1 MAYAIEPKSVK
12 DFINMDTCLPRFQR
26 KQTWNNED
34 NFKLCISVF
43 KNYPVGVVIVNNDGE
58 KNWLLDGRQ
67 RLNALKKL
75 NENPVEV
82 YLWAK
87 KFVGFK
93 PGDDEQRI
101 KELYNKKIGEYL
113 QKNYEENIYDEEVQN
128 DDDNSSENDQMII
141 TSEDECEKEINETSM
156 EPTFNAKDQRE
167 GLNVLLNLILMVHN
181 ISSGKSKWERMFDF
195 RKMINDLEYYE
206 IVEGKETFSSR
217 KLIML
222 MEKIQQEVKS
232 ATPSGE
238 VTIDAIIKY
247 FEDNRYFSRD
257 SEKSKNAFRLK
268 LEENWDGIKNSFS
281 VVFNVKKILEDS
293 RIGMIVLTSATGL
306 DAQNIFSLVNS
317 GGTKL
322 TAEEL
327 LSAKPYWNIPVRNTS
342 NLTNQVVNNLY
353 EQLNVVKEPNVVRW
367 DLCATLI
374 QRIDSRNLIFKKV
387 DNKNDLAT
395 YTTLGFKLISA
406 IFIGGISSV
415 SVSEIE
421 KSEKTLDWNTEY
433 EGFVTDLNHLCSII
447 YDIDYFKCMLDWN
460 VSIMSITS
468 NTIALEF
475 LTVLYNYWNSKGKPM
490 VESSELRSLRRN
502 AVILFDKLIYEYST
516 KLWRG
521 SSDSKL
527 ANDIKEKENRFSPI
541 SQDNWSIILKETS
554 FGKINGQEA
563 GQKIISPIL
572 YHSKFLALEYPSNS
586 NEKDFEIDHIYPQA
600 KFNNNENV
608 DSSLKDSLC
617 NLEILSKA
625 SNESK
630 KDKDLNNI
638 MFDES
643 VKNEVS
649 KSSYIDPQDFV
660 KYSDISNFESLRK
673 YRLAKFENIFNEKR
687 NKRINN

>member
-12 DFINMDTCLPRFQR
+12 DFINMDTSLPRFQR
-26 KQTWNNED
+26 KQTWNKED
-34 NFKLCISVF
+34 NFKLCISIF

-113 QKNYEENIYDEEVQN
+113 QKNYEDIYEDEEKPKEEEVV
-128 DDDNSSENDQMII
+128 SENDNMII
-141 TSEDECEKEINETSM
+141 TSEDECDNEINDTLI

-181 ISSGKSKWERMFDF
+181 ISGGKSKWERMFDF
-195 RKMINDLEYYE
+195 RKMISDLEYYE

-217 KLIML
+217 KLIAL
-222 MEKIQQEVKS
+222 MEKIQQEVKNES
-232 ATPSGE
+232 ASGE
-238 VTIDAIIKY
+238 VSIDSIVKY
-247 FEDNRYFSRD
+247 FENNRYFSRD
-257 SEKSKNAFRLK
+257 SDKLKNSFRSK
-268 LEENWDGIKNSFS
+268 LEENWDGIKNSFT
-281 VVFNVKKILEDS
+281 VIFNVKKILEDS
-293 RIGMIVLTSATGL
+293 RIGMIVLSSATSL

-327 LSAKPYWNIPVRNTS
+327 LSAKPYWNIPVKNTS
-342 NLTNQVVNNLY
+342 PKTNQVVNNLY

-374 QRIDSRNLIFKKV
+374 QRIDPRNLIFKKI

-406 IFIGGISSV
+406 IFIGGISSI

-421 KSEKTLDWNTEY
+421 KSDKTLDWNTEY
-433 EGFVTDLNHLCSII
+433 ESFVSDLNHLCTIL

-460 VSIMSITS
+460 VPIMSITS

-475 LTVLYNYWNSKGKPM
+475 ITVLYNYWVLKKRPM
-490 VESSELRSLRRN
+490 VESSDLRSVRRN
-502 AVILFDKLIYEYST
+502 AVILLDKLIYEYST
-516 KLWRG
+516 KQWRG

-527 ANDIKEKENRFSPI
+527 ASDIKEKENRFVPV
-541 SQDNWSIILKETS
+541 DKTNWCNLLTEMSY
-554 FGKINGQEA
+554 GKVNGQEA
-563 GQKIISPIL
+563 NQKLISPIL
-572 YHSKFLALEYPSNS
+572 YHSKFLALEFPSNS
-586 NEKDFEIDHIYPQA
+586 NEKEFEIDHIYPQA
-600 KFNNNENV
+600 KFNNNGNI

-617 NLEILSKA
+617 NLEILSKD
-625 SNESK
+625 SNEAK

-638 MFDES
+638 LFDES

-649 KSSYIDPQDFV
+649 KSSYIDPKDFI
-660 KYSDISNFESLRK
+660 KYSDINNFENLRK
-673 YRLAKFENIFNEKR
+673 NRLAIFQAIFDEKR
-687 NKRINN
+687 NKIINN